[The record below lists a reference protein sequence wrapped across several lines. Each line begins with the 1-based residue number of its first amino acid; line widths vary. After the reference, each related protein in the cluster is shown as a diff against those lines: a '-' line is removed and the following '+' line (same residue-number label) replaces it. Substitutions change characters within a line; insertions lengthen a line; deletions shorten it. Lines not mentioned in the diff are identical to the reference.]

1 VFRNQP
7 PGFRWLVGGFAALAG
22 LAFVIRFFTDDD
34 RPALLFGI
42 VCLVAAGYWLIFDR
56 EPAGDTV
63 PADDPVY
70 VKDPV
75 EGSPWDE

>member
-1 VFRNQP
+1 
-7 PGFRWLVGGFAALAG
+7 

-56 EPAGDTV
+56 EPANEPVSAEDPV
-63 PADDPVY
+63 PAE
-70 VKDPV
+70 DPV
-75 EGSPWDE
+75 EGSSWDE